1 MAVLGNT
8 LKRVMVVVPSL
19 AERNQSDPPE
29 VSAIVSRLVVLI
41 TPHVR
46 RRVDTP
52 SNVQHIHQS
61 HEHPPN
67 DERYSRIQVP
77 ATPTDTED
85 DHAQKQMPPQKRSVQ
100 QPHERLFHQVRSI
113 SAIELCPVL

>member
-1 MAVLGNT
+1 MTVLGNP
-8 LKRVMVVVPSL
+8 LERVVVVVPSFS
-19 AERNQSDPPE
+19 ERDQSDPPE
-29 VSAIVSRLVVLI
+29 VSAVVSRLVVFI

-52 SNVQHIHQS
+52 SDVQHIDQS
-61 HEHPPN
+61 HKHPPD
-67 DERYSRIQVP
+67 DERDSRVQIP
-77 ATPTDTED
+77 ATPANTED
-85 DHAQKQMPPQKRSVQ
+85 DHAEKQMPPQKRSVQ